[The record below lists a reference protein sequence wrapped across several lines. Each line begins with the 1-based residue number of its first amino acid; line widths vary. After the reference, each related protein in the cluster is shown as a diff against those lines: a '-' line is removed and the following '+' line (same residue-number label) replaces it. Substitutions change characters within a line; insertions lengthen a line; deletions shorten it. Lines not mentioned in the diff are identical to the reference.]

1 MSDEPDRLVRLAF
14 GPAWREAVERV
25 RGWMGAAGLAT
36 RIDAAGNLLGRREG
50 PRPGSPALVLGSHL
64 DTVIDAGRFDGTLG
78 VLLALALVERLRER
92 GRALPFALEVVA
104 FADEEGVRFGT
115 GLLGSRAMAGTLDPA
130 VLGLVDRHGTSL
142 ARALWACGLEPEA
155 LARAARRPEEILGYL
170 EVHIEQGPVLERE
183 GLALGPVEAI
193 AGAERST
200 VEVLGEAGHA
210 GTVPMEA
217 RKDALAAAAEMVLAV
232 ERVARGAEGVVAT
245 VGRLEVE
252 PGAVNTVPGRVRFT
266 IDLRS
271 GEDSRRAQVSALLHA
286 SLCEIARR
294 RGVGLAVATR
304 EEFAAVRCD
313 ARLLATLE
321 AALAARGRP
330 VRRLVSGAGHDAA
343 ALAAIAPV
351 AMLFV
356 RCRGGVSH
364 HPAEDVDPE
373 DVAAALEVLEEAVE
387 RLAAE
392 TTAAPV

>member
-392 TTAAPV
+392 TTPAPV

>member
-50 PRPGSPALVLGSHL
+50 PRPGGPALLLGSHL

-217 RKDALAAAAEMVLAV
+217 RKDALAAAEMVLAV

-392 TTAAPV
+392 PAAAPV

>member
-1 MSDEPDRLVRLAF
+1 
-14 GPAWREAVERV
+14 